1 MNVHSSFVYNSQKF
15 QGLGSA
21 LKPFNRSMA
30 KQTVVYV
37 YHGLVLKKQT
47 IDIYSTTWSFAV
59 KIKVNPQR
67 LYNIFEMKKFRNFRF
82 VVFSL
87 GMVPVRQKGGG
98 CGYKE

>member
-1 MNVHSSFVYNSQKF
+1 M
-15 QGLGSA
+15 
-21 LKPFNRSMA
+21 
-30 KQTVVYV
+30 
-37 YHGLVLKKQT
+37 
-47 IDIYSTTWSFAV
+47 